1 MSKSGSSVRE
11 SVNIPL
17 IEDPSQDVGDGC
29 SLAVLISF
37 YCPSALSRQGQHT
50 SGSDSIETHVDIS
63 NSRDVAFT

>member
-17 IEDPSQDVGDGC
+17 IEDLSQDIGDGC

-50 SGSDSIETHVDIS
+50 SGSVIYLTVEMLLIL
-63 NSRDVAFT
+63 NL